1 VGVQSATL
9 AVTTAKPASCI
20 TTTCPA
26 YTADY
31 SMTMPPANPT
41 MGAFA
46 AAGTT
51 YAAGASGAA
60 TYTVEAQAFVP
71 QSGGTLDCTPSKIVT
86 ASISVAAGVPTSA
99 PLIAFVGC
107 Q

>member
-1 VGVQSATL
+1 MGVQSATL

-31 SMTMPPANPT
+31 SMTVPPANPT

-46 AAGTT
+46 
-51 YAAGASGAA
+51 AA